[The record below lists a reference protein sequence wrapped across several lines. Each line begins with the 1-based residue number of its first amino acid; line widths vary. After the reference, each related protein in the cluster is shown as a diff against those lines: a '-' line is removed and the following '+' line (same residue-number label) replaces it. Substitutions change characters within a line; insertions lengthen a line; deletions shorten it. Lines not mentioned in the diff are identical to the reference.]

1 MPTLRQTAVFL
12 LRWTIVGLACAGV
25 LLLIRPGLLGNTTTA
40 APSDGAVPP
49 AATPASRNA
58 RSPTPCGAPAPRSS
72 TSIRRAWSTL
82 PPPDPPGAN
91 PLLQQHLPAVRQ
103 RVEGSLGSG
112 VIVDGAGHIITN
124 HHVVQGADEIRVQL
138 ADGRIATPE
147 IVGMDPDTDL
157 AILRV
162 PIKDPPVMPM
172 GRSDELRAG
181 DVVLAIGNPF
191 GLSQTVTQGIVS
203 ATGRGRLG
211 VTDFE
216 DFIQTDAAINFGNS
230 GGALIN
236 TQGELIGINT
246 AVLAQNL
253 GTDGI
258 SFAIP
263 VNMVRGVMDQIL
275 AHGRVRRGWLGVQSE
290 EVPRATAAALG
301 IDPPAA
307 LRISNVTPHGPAALV
322 GLRRDDLVTHLN
334 GQPILNAQ
342 EALNRVAAMAP
353 GSSLNIQARRGAQ
366 RLTFKAT
373 LEERPPRSAATGR
386 RLARH
391 ALDARARAARA
402 SLRCTRN
409 RDRCG
414 RCGGSRSR
422 PARPAPPAPGSPKHA
437 DPSPSPAQPSTSAR
451 RG

>member
-25 LLLIRPGLLGNTTTA
+25 LLLIRPGLIGNTMSA
-40 APSDGAVPP
+40 APSNGAVPP
-49 AATPASRNA
+49 GDASEPT
-58 RSPTPCGAPAPRSS
+58 RSFADAV
-72 TSIRRAWSTL
+72 RRAGPAVVNIYTARVVDAAAARPS
-82 PPPDPPGAN
+82 GAN

-112 VIVDGAGHIITN
+112 VIVDPAGHVITN
-124 HHVVQGADEIRVQL
+124 HHVIQGADEIRVQL

-147 IVGMDPDTDL
+147 IVGTDPDTDL
-157 AILRV
+157 AVLRL
-162 PIKDPPVMPM
+162 PMKDPPIMPM

-236 TQGELIGINT
+236 AQGELIGINT

-263 VNMVRGVMDQIL
+263 VNMVRGVMDQIV

-290 EVPRATAAALG
+290 DVPPATAAALG
-301 IDPPAA
+301 IDPPGA
-307 LRISNVTPHGPAALV
+307 LHISSVDPHGPAALV

-334 GQPILNAQ
+334 GQPILNGQ

-366 RLTFKAT
+366 RLTFRAT
-373 LEERPPRSAATGR
+373 LQERPPRSQRQTG
-386 RLARH
+386 
-391 ALDARARAARA
+391 
-402 SLRCTRN
+402 
-409 RDRCG
+409 G
-414 RCGGSRSR
+414 
-422 PARPAPPAPGSPKHA
+422 
-437 DPSPSPAQPSTSAR
+437 
-451 RG
+451 

>member
-1 MPTLRQTAVFL
+1 VLTLRQTALFL
-12 LRWTIVGLACAGV
+12 LRWTIVGLACAGLV
-25 LLLIRPGLLGNTTTA
+25 LLIRPGLVGNATTA
-40 APSDGAVPP
+40 ASTNGAVPP
-49 AATPASRNA
+49 GNSSEPQ
-58 RSPTPCGAPAPRSS
+58 RSFAEAV
-72 TSIRRAWSTL
+72 RRAGPAVVNIYTARVVDASAR
-82 PPPDPPGAN
+82 PSGAN
-91 PLLQQHLPAVRQ
+91 PLLRQHLPAVRQ

-112 VIVDGAGHIITN
+112 VLVDRSGHIITN
-124 HHVVQGADEIRVQL
+124 HHVIQGADEIRVQL
-138 ADGRIATPE
+138 ADGRIAMPQ

-236 TQGELIGINT
+236 TDGELIGINT

-275 AHGRVRRGWLGVQSE
+275 AHGRVRRGWLGVESE

-307 LRISNVTPHGPAALV
+307 LRISNVTPRGPAALV
-322 GLRRDDLVTHLN
+322 GLQRDDLVTHLN
-334 GQPILNAQ
+334 GQPILSAQ

-366 RLTFKAT
+366 RLTFNAT
-373 LEERPPRSAATGR
+373 LEERPPRSARQA
-386 RLARH
+386 
-391 ALDARARAARA
+391 
-402 SLRCTRN
+402 
-409 RDRCG
+409 
-414 RCGGSRSR
+414 GG
-422 PARPAPPAPGSPKHA
+422 
-437 DPSPSPAQPSTSAR
+437 
-451 RG
+451 

>member
-1 MPTLRQTAVFL
+1 VPTLRQTALFL

-25 LLLIRPGLLGNTTTA
+25 VLLIRPGLVGNTTTA
-40 APSDGAVPP
+40 ASNNGAVPP
-49 AATPASRNA
+49 GNASEPQ
-58 RSPTPCGAPAPRSS
+58 RSFADAV
-72 TSIRRAWSTL
+72 RRAGPAVVNIYTARVVDASARPL
-82 PPPDPPGAN
+82 GAN
-91 PLLQQHLPAVRQ
+91 PLVRQHLPAVRQ

-112 VIVDGAGHIITN
+112 VLVDGSGHIITN
-124 HHVVQGADEIRVQL
+124 HHVIQGADEIRVQL
-138 ADGRIATPE
+138 ADGRIAMPE

-275 AHGRVRRGWLGVQSE
+275 AHGRVRRGWLGVESE

-307 LRISNVTPHGPAALV
+307 LRISNVTPRGPAELV
-322 GLRRDDLVTHLN
+322 GLQRDDLVTHLN
-334 GQPILNAQ
+334 GQPILSAQ

-366 RLTFKAT
+366 RLTFNAT
-373 LEERPPRSAATGR
+373 LEERPPRSARQA
-386 RLARH
+386 
-391 ALDARARAARA
+391 
-402 SLRCTRN
+402 
-409 RDRCG
+409 
-414 RCGGSRSR
+414 GG
-422 PARPAPPAPGSPKHA
+422 
-437 DPSPSPAQPSTSAR
+437 
-451 RG
+451 

>member
-1 MPTLRQTAVFL
+1 VPTLRQTALFL
-12 LRWTIVGLACAGV
+12 LRWTVVGLACAGV
-25 LLLIRPGLLGNTTTA
+25 VLLIRPWLVGNTTTA
-40 APSDGAVPP
+40 ASSNSAVPP
-49 AATPASRNA
+49 GNASEPQ
-58 RSPTPCGAPAPRSS
+58 RSFADAV
-72 TSIRRAWSTL
+72 RRAGPAVVNIYTARVVDASAR
-82 PPPDPPGAN
+82 PSGAN
-91 PLLQQHLPAVRQ
+91 PLLRQHLPAVRQ

-112 VIVDGAGHIITN
+112 VLVDGSGHIITN

-138 ADGRIATPE
+138 ADGRIAMPE

-275 AHGRVRRGWLGVQSE
+275 AHGRVRRGWLGVESE

-307 LRISNVTPHGPAALV
+307 LRISNVTPRGPAELV
-322 GLRRDDLVTHLN
+322 GLQRDDLVTHLN
-334 GQPILNAQ
+334 GQPILSAQ

-366 RLTFKAT
+366 RLTFNAT
-373 LEERPPRSAATGR
+373 LEERPPRSARQA
-386 RLARH
+386 
-391 ALDARARAARA
+391 
-402 SLRCTRN
+402 
-409 RDRCG
+409 
-414 RCGGSRSR
+414 GG
-422 PARPAPPAPGSPKHA
+422 
-437 DPSPSPAQPSTSAR
+437 
-451 RG
+451 

>member
-1 MPTLRQTAVFL
+1 VPTLRQTALFL
-12 LRWTIVGLACAGV
+12 LRWTVVGLACASV
-25 LLLIRPGLLGNTTTA
+25 VLLIRPGLVGNTTTA
-40 APSDGAVPP
+40 ASNTGAVPP
-49 AATPASRNA
+49 GNASEPQRSFADAVGRAGPAVVNIYTA
-58 RSPTPCGAPAPRSS
+58 RVVDASARPS
-72 TSIRRAWSTL
+72 
-82 PPPDPPGAN
+82 GAN
-91 PLLQQHLPAVRQ
+91 PLLRQQLPAVRQ

-112 VIVDGAGHIITN
+112 VLVDGSGHIITN

-138 ADGRIATPE
+138 ADGRIAMPE

-275 AHGRVRRGWLGVQSE
+275 AHGRVRRGWLGVDSE

-307 LRISNVTPHGPAALV
+307 LRISNVIPRGPAELV
-322 GLRRDDLVTHLN
+322 GLQRDDLVTHLN
-334 GQPILNAQ
+334 GQPILSAQ

-366 RLTFKAT
+366 RLTFNAT
-373 LEERPPRSAATGR
+373 LEERPPRSARQA
-386 RLARH
+386 
-391 ALDARARAARA
+391 
-402 SLRCTRN
+402 
-409 RDRCG
+409 
-414 RCGGSRSR
+414 GG
-422 PARPAPPAPGSPKHA
+422 
-437 DPSPSPAQPSTSAR
+437 
-451 RG
+451 

>member
-1 MPTLRQTAVFL
+1 VPTLRQTAVFL
-12 LRWTIVGLACAGV
+12 LRWTVVGLAGAGV
-25 LLLIRPGLLGNTTTA
+25 LLLIRPGLLGTATTA
-40 APSDGAVPP
+40 ASSNAAPTADAIEPRRSFADAVGRAGPAVVNIYTARVVDAPGRPSG
-49 AATPASRNA
+49 
-58 RSPTPCGAPAPRSS
+58 G
-72 TSIRRAWSTL
+72 
-82 PPPDPPGAN
+82 N

-112 VIVDGAGHIITN
+112 VIVDQAGHIVTN
-124 HHVVQGADEIRVQL
+124 YHVVQGADEIRVQL

-147 IVGMDPDTDL
+147 IVGKDPDTDL
-157 AILRV
+157 AVLRV

-263 VNMVRGVMDQIL
+263 VNMVRGVMDEIL
-275 AHGRVRRGWLGVQSE
+275 AHGRVRRGWLGVSSE

-307 LRISNVTPHGPAALV
+307 LRISRVDPNGPAALV
-322 GLRRDDLVTHLN
+322 GLRPDDLVTHLN
-334 GQPILNAQ
+334 GRPILNGQ
-342 EALNRVAAMAP
+342 EALNRVAAMQP
-353 GSSLNIQARRGAQ
+353 GSLLNIQARRGSQ

-373 LEERPPRSAATGR
+373 LEERPPRTEREA
-386 RLARH
+386 
-391 ALDARARAARA
+391 
-402 SLRCTRN
+402 
-409 RDRCG
+409 
-414 RCGGSRSR
+414 GG
-422 PARPAPPAPGSPKHA
+422 
-437 DPSPSPAQPSTSAR
+437 
-451 RG
+451 

>member
-1 MPTLRQTAVFL
+1 MPTLRQTAAFL
-12 LRWTIVGLACAGV
+12 LRWTVVGLACAGV
-25 LLLIRPGLLGNTTTA
+25 VLLIRPGLISNGTTA
-40 APSDGAVPP
+40 ASTMNAAPPVDTGEPRRSFADAVGRAGPAVVNIYTARVVNASAARPS
-49 AATPASRNA
+49 
-58 RSPTPCGAPAPRSS
+58 
-72 TSIRRAWSTL
+72 
-82 PPPDPPGAN
+82 GAN
-91 PLLQQHLPAVRQ
+91 PLLRQHLPAVRQ

-112 VIVDGAGHIITN
+112 VIVDAAGHVITN

-162 PIKDPPVMPM
+162 PLKDAPVMPM

-236 TQGELIGINT
+236 TNGELIGINT

-275 AHGRVRRGWLGVQSE
+275 AHGRVRRGWLGVSSE

-301 IDPPAA
+301 IDPPTA
-307 LRISNVTPHGPAALV
+307 LRISNVVPDGPAAAV
-322 GLRRDDLVTHLN
+322 GLQRDDLVTHLN
-334 GQPILNAQ
+334 GQPIINAT

-353 GSSLNIQARRGAQ
+353 GSLLDIQARRGTQ
-366 RLTFKAT
+366 RLSFKAT
-373 LEERPPRSAATGR
+373 LEERPPRG
-386 RLARH
+386 
-391 ALDARARAARA
+391 D
-402 SLRCTRN
+402 
-409 RDRCG
+409 
-414 RCGGSRSR
+414 R
-422 PARPAPPAPGSPKHA
+422 PAG
-437 DPSPSPAQPSTSAR
+437 
-451 RG
+451 G

>member
-1 MPTLRQTAVFL
+1 MAFGRLRALRIVPTLRQTAAFL
-12 LRWTIVGLACAGV
+12 LRWTVVGLAVAGV
-25 LLLIRPGLLGNTTTA
+25 LVLIRPGLIGNTTTA
-40 APSDGAVPP
+40 ASNNGAVP
-49 AATPASRNA
+49 AADAGDQR
-58 RSPTPCGAPAPRSS
+58 RSFSDAV
-72 TSIRRAWSTL
+72 RRAGPAVVNIYTARVVDASAR
-82 PPPDPPGAN
+82 PQGRN

-112 VIVDGAGHIITN
+112 VIVDGAGHIVTN
-124 HHVVQGADEIRVQL
+124 FHVVQGADEIRVQL
-138 ADGRIATPE
+138 ADGRVATPE
-147 IVGMDPDTDL
+147 IVGKDPDTDL

-162 PIKDPPVMPM
+162 PIKDPPVMAM

-236 TQGELIGINT
+236 TDGELIGINT

-290 EVPRATAAALG
+290 EVPRSTAAALG

-307 LRISNVTPHGPAALV
+307 LRISKVEPNGPAALV
-322 GLRRDDLVTHLN
+322 GLHADDLVTHLN
-334 GQPILNAQ
+334 GQPILNGQ
-342 EALNRVAAMAP
+342 EALNRVAAMPP
-353 GSSLNIQARRGAQ
+353 GSLLNIQARRGAQ
-366 RLTFKAT
+366 RLTFRAT
-373 LEERPPRSAATGR
+373 LEERPPRTERQA
-386 RLARH
+386 
-391 ALDARARAARA
+391 
-402 SLRCTRN
+402 
-409 RDRCG
+409 
-414 RCGGSRSR
+414 GG
-422 PARPAPPAPGSPKHA
+422 
-437 DPSPSPAQPSTSAR
+437 
-451 RG
+451 

>member
-1 MPTLRQTAVFL
+1 MTSASSRRGARGRRVVSKLQGIPHYTHLNRRTPPRVAVPTLRQTALFL

-25 LLLIRPGLLGNTTTA
+25 VLMIRPGLVGNTTTA
-40 APSDGAVPP
+40 ASNNGAVPP
-49 AATPASRNA
+49 GNASEPQ
-58 RSPTPCGAPAPRSS
+58 RSFADAV
-72 TSIRRAWSTL
+72 RRAGPAVVNIYTARVVDASAR
-82 PPPDPPGAN
+82 PSGAN
-91 PLLQQHLPAVRQ
+91 PLLRQHLPAVRQ

-112 VIVDGAGHIITN
+112 MLVDGSGHIITN
-124 HHVVQGADEIRVQL
+124 HHVIQGADEIRVQL
-138 ADGRIATPE
+138 ADGRIAMPE

-157 AILRV
+157 ASLRV

-275 AHGRVRRGWLGVQSE
+275 AHGRVRRGWLGVESE

-307 LRISNVTPHGPAALV
+307 LRISNVTPRGPAELV
-322 GLRRDDLVTHLN
+322 GLQRDDLVTHLN
-334 GQPILNAQ
+334 GQPILSAQ

-366 RLTFKAT
+366 RLTFNAT
-373 LEERPPRSAATGR
+373 LEERPPRSARQA
-386 RLARH
+386 
-391 ALDARARAARA
+391 
-402 SLRCTRN
+402 
-409 RDRCG
+409 
-414 RCGGSRSR
+414 GG
-422 PARPAPPAPGSPKHA
+422 
-437 DPSPSPAQPSTSAR
+437 
-451 RG
+451 

>member
-1 MPTLRQTAVFL
+1 MPTLRQAALFL
-12 LRWTIVGLACAGV
+12 LRWTVVGLACASV
-25 LLLIRPGLLGNTTTA
+25 VLLIRPGLLGNVTTA
-40 APSDGAVPP
+40 ASTSGAVPP
-49 AATPASRNA
+49 GNSGEPQ
-58 RSPTPCGAPAPRSS
+58 RSFADAV
-72 TSIRRAWSTL
+72 RRAGPAVVNIYTARVVDASAR
-82 PPPDPPGAN
+82 PSEAN
-91 PLLQQHLPAVRQ
+91 PLLRQHLPAVRQ

-112 VIVDGAGHIITN
+112 VLVNTAGHIITN
-124 HHVVQGADEIRVQL
+124 HHVIQGADEIRVQL
-138 ADGRIATPE
+138 ADGRIAMPE

-236 TQGELIGINT
+236 TDGELIGINT

-275 AHGRVRRGWLGVQSE
+275 AHGRVRRGWLGVESE

-307 LRISNVTPHGPAALV
+307 LRISNVTPRGPAALV
-322 GLRRDDLVTHLN
+322 GLQRDDLVTHLN
-334 GQPILNAQ
+334 GQPILSAQ

-353 GSSLNIQARRGAQ
+353 GSSLNIQARRGAR
-366 RLTFKAT
+366 RLTFNAT
-373 LEERPPRSAATGR
+373 LEERPPR
-386 RLARH
+386 
-391 ALDARARAARA
+391 AARQA
-402 SLRCTRN
+402 
-409 RDRCG
+409 
-414 RCGGSRSR
+414 GG
-422 PARPAPPAPGSPKHA
+422 
-437 DPSPSPAQPSTSAR
+437 
-451 RG
+451 